1 MPINQKKFNAE
12 AEQQKKI
19 ILFFD
24 EDSENNTKEGLEQF
38 KEYLKEEA
46 SHAKKIMKS

>member
-24 EDSENNTKEGLEQF
+24 EDSEKNTKEGLKQL
-38 KEYLKEEA
+38 KEYFERKA
-46 SHAKKIMKS
+46 SYVKKL